1 MLNVQSTI
9 CMWAWVSS
17 SHHIYSHYANYFSAF
32 RSLSAV
38 SNIFLLPLDK
48 MALFSVVVFFCWSI
62 LLLFLM
68 LLLLLLCSALILG
81 VIFIM
86 GIQMAWGAQIT
97 LFECCFQLVLY
108 THTHTLSLSL
118 FLGVCVCICAVCQRG
133 THLFIGSLSGR
144 FVFLTTF
151 VATLALF
158 NIIFGLG
165 SILLLVVLG
174 LLLQSVYQRKF
185 KWIDSHVERPLTL
198 A

>member
-1 MLNVQSTI
+1 MLISLFMICAPMLNVQSTI

-48 MALFSVVVFFCWSI
+48 MALFSVVVFFCWST

-86 GIQMAWGAQIT
+86 GIQTAWGAQIT

-108 THTHTLSLSL
+108 THTHSPFLPFSLSRCMCL
-118 FLGVCVCICAVCQRG
+118 YMC
-133 THLFIGSLSGR
+133 SLSAR
-144 FVFLTTF
+144 DSFIYRV
-151 VATLALF
+151 VIRSICVSN
-158 NIIFGLG
+158 NICCYIGF
-165 SILLLVVLG
+165 I
-174 LLLQSVYQRKF
+174 
-185 KWIDSHVERPLTL
+185 
-198 A
+198 